1 MVCASIESGPD
12 AAESWPAAGTTL
24 GVTLSGSGLAAV
36 DARLLL
42 GYALG
47 LSRTQLIT
55 QSDRQLTA
63 DEATQ
68 VSDLF
73 TRRQAGEPVAY
84 LLGEREFYG
93 LNFQVS
99 SAVLIPRPETELLV
113 ELAAQRLPAGG
124 HALDLGTGSGAIAVT
139 LANLRSDATVSAVD
153 VSLEALTVA
162 RLNAAQHQVQVT
174 FMHSDWFA
182 SIPSQPFDLIVA
194 NPPYIVDGDPHLQ
207 QGDLRFEPL
216 NALTDHADGLACL
229 RTIIEQAP
237 TYLKTEGWLLLEHGY
252 DQAPAVRNLLTAR
265 GFADVQSWDD
275 LAGIA
280 RVSGGRLS

>member
-1 MVCASIESGPD
+1 MLGQATAVLWPV
-12 AAESWPAAGTTL
+12 AATTIAA
-24 GVTLSGSGLAAV
+24 TLSGSGLAAV

-42 GYALG
+42 GHALQ

-55 QSDRQLTA
+55 QSARQLTA

-68 VSDLF
+68 VADLF
-73 TRRQAGEPVAY
+73 ARRQAGEPVAY

-93 LNFQVS
+93 LAFKVS

-113 ELAAQRLPAGG
+113 ELAAERLPTGG

-139 LANLRSDATVSAVD
+139 LAHLRSDATVSAVD

-162 RLNAAQHQVQVT
+162 RLNAAQHQLQIT
-174 FMHSDWFA
+174 FIHSDWFA
-182 SIPSQPFDLIVA
+182 SISSQPFDLIVA

-207 QGDLRFEPL
+207 QGDVRFEPL

-237 TYLKTEGWLLLEHGY
+237 AYLKAAGWLLLEHGY
-252 DQAPAVRNLLTAR
+252 DQASAVRNLLTAR

-280 RVSGGRLS
+280 RVSGARLR

>member
-1 MVCASIESGPD
+1 MLGQATAVLWPV
-12 AAESWPAAGTTL
+12 AATTIAAA
-24 GVTLSGSGLAAV
+24 LSGSGLAAV

-42 GYALG
+42 GHALQ

-55 QSDRQLTA
+55 QSARQLTA
-63 DEATQ
+63 DEAAQ
-68 VSDLF
+68 IAHLF
-73 TRRQAGEPVAY
+73 ARRQAGEPVAY

-93 LNFQVS
+93 LAFKVS

-113 ELAAQRLPAGG
+113 ELAAERLPAGG

-139 LANLRSDATVSAVD
+139 LAHLRSDATVSAVD

-162 RLNAAQHQVQVT
+162 RLNAAQHQLQVT
-174 FMHSDWFA
+174 FIHSDWFA
-182 SIPSQPFDLIVA
+182 SISSQPFDLIVA

-207 QGDLRFEPL
+207 QGDVRFEPL

-237 TYLKTEGWLLLEHGY
+237 AYLKTAGWLLLEHGY
-252 DQAPAVRNLLTAR
+252 DQASAVRNLLTAR

-280 RVSGGRLS
+280 RVSGARLR